1 LKSLSVEKIQC
12 MPFELLLDQ
21 QQIAKRIAELGKRI
35 SEDYTGRTPVLVGV
49 LKGCVVF
56 LADLMR
62 RIKLPMELEFVSAS
76 SYRHGTK
83 REENVVLGGT
93 TCLPLKGRHVLI
105 VEGVVDSGKTVSAI
119 LKEVSKLEPASVEVV
134 TLVDKP
140 GSHRKKVDI
149 KYKGFSI
156 GNDFVIGFGLD
167 NTQKYRNLPF
177 IGRVIEPQERSFLS
191 DNE

>member
-1 LKSLSVEKIQC
+1 MKSLSVEKIQC
-12 MPFELLLDQ
+12 LPFELILDQ
-21 QQIAKRIAELGKRI
+21 QRIAKRIAELGRQI
-35 SEDYTGRTPVLVGV
+35 TADYAEFTPVLVGV

-62 RIKLPMELEFVSAS
+62 AIKLPMELELVAAA

-83 REENVVLGGT
+83 QEEKVVLNGAT
-93 TCLPLKGRHVLI
+93 QLPLKGRHVLV

-119 LKEVSKLEPASVEVV
+119 LKEIRKMEPASVEVV

-140 GSHRKKVDI
+140 GSHRKKLDI
-149 KYKGFSI
+149 KYKGFSL
-156 GNDFVIGFGLD
+156 GNDFVIGYGLD

-177 IGRVIEPQERSFLS
+177 IGRVIDQRERP
-191 DNE
+191 